1 MNVQE
6 NKYISKILYWLPS
19 IIFNILETI
28 IIFVLGSILGNS
40 IYKILYIVIIFETTR
55 HIIKKD
61 KHYKNPFK
69 CLLLTTFIFASI
81 FLIAKN
87 HILIY
92 TGSSILAAFVLSG
105 RADIPREKEENNKEN
120 DEENDNNKVGMYL
133 WKQRGEPSKYKFIE
147 EYVKANKE
155 TKQIKEFEDFLNRRN
170 SEYYEIYKLRFYD
183 GKSQKY
189 IIEKMKITSTAR
201 LTEKLDEIQSIL
213 ELYLEFNQRELV
225 SKN

>member
-1 MNVQE
+1 MKVQE
-6 NKYISKILYWLPS
+6 NKYILKILYWLPS

-28 IIFVLGSILGNS
+28 IIFAIGMILGNS
-40 IYKILYIVIIFETTR
+40 IYKILYIVIIFQITR

-61 KHYKNPFK
+61 KHYKSPFK
-69 CLLLTTFIFASI
+69 CLLLTTFVFASI

-87 HILIY
+87 HIIIY

-105 RADIPREKEENNKEN
+105 RADIPKEKEENNKEN
-120 DEENDNNKVGMYL
+120 DDNKIGMYL

-155 TKQIKEFEDFLNRRN
+155 TEEIKEFENFLNKRN
-170 SEYYEIYKLRFYD
+170 SEYYKIYRLRFYD

-213 ELYLEFNQRELV
+213 ELYLEFNQKELV